1 MTLVTERG
9 AWRVKWRL
17 RGGGRGWAGWPGGC
31 GWGVGGVEGTLGG
44 LFFHVSLEVGHFITN
59 EAESVMK
66 CEPLDIGGVFIE
78 VFAKAVEFREQ
89 GFGFHGG

>member
-1 MTLVTERG
+1 
-9 AWRVKWRL
+9 
-17 RGGGRGWAGWPGGC
+17 
-31 GWGVGGVEGTLGG
+31 
-44 LFFHVSLEVGHFITN
+44 
-59 EAESVMK
+59 MK